1 MTLETIAEHANEI
14 AALCHEYRV
23 LRLELCAQSDAPR
36 AEPGP
41 SDADFLVHFDP
52 AAEVTYV
59 GAFHHLQEALSELVG
74 QPVALAIAPEASTAV
89 GNGRQGGPEA
99 RLRSTVYA
107 A

>member
-1 MTLETIAEHANEI
+1 MTIDTIARYANEI

-23 LRLELCAQSDAPR
+23 LRLELCVQSDAPP

-41 SDADFLVHFDP
+41 AEADFLVHFDP

-59 GAFHHLQEALSELVG
+59 GAFHQLQEALSELVG
-74 QPVALAIAPEASTAV
+74 QPVALAISPEASATV
-89 GNGRQGGPEA
+89 GNGRQGSPET
-99 RLRSTVYA
+99 RLLSTVYA